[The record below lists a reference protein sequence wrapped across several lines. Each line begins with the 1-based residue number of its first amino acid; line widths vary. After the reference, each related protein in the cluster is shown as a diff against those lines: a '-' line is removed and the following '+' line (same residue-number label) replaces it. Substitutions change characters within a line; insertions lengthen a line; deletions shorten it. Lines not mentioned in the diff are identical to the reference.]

1 MSEFQSA
8 TIHDTVHEPPRPQGF
23 LWPEPPPEAKNTL
36 PKDLDGLADE
46 ARHGKALAGLL
57 KRYFGK

>member
-8 TIHDTVHEPPRPQGF
+8 ATLNIVHKHPRPQDF
-23 LWPEPPPEAKNTL
+23 LWTEPPKEAKNTFS
-36 PKDLDGLADE
+36 KDLDGLADE
-46 ARHGKALAGLL
+46 ARHGKAFEDML